1 MTRRMLLFVI
11 ALAFLAV
18 RVPSLW
24 QEPSAAEI
32 TNAGAARH
40 FVLNGDNRPTS
51 LRDEPPLASH
61 IASPIAWA
69 LAAPAPEWDAA
80 GPGTQI
86 GWRLLY
92 ATHAPDDSV
101 VPPAIVALGLRLPL
115 LILSVLSFVLL
126 ERFATRFYGDRTGI
140 TAMVIVA
147 GSAGL
152 AAVAG
157 RAVPAA
163 LAMPV
168 MIGLMAAFD
177 DHARSLQYR
186 GNAPAWLFRSRSLTC
201 GVAVG
206 IALASSY
213 AFVPIVAAALV
224 WLAHRR
230 RVVRR
235 REDRVQRGAL
245 GRAIKGALAAVI
257 VLGGLYIGEFGS
269 PLAEGATHPA
279 LSSWAGLLGF
289 DAASLA
295 DTIGAWNVPLP
306 TWFRGLAHAGWDAG
320 APTAAE
326 RVATIGH
333 ADVPILAAI
342 ALGGLGAWPM
352 LARDRVDTPSLLGVL
367 GYTAL
372 ATALIAA
379 PRHATVAALAAIP
392 PLAVLVAAWLARL
405 ARHFKTGAVVVGI
418 GLIAAIAA
426 SWLLAAPL
434 GADADHDGYETT
446 DPPQMTAEDEWV
458 ANLWIAAHGPER
470 VMTLLGREEKLR
482 ITEGSRVEEARGA
495 STAMRTAAQ
504 AIADG
509 ENHAIIRGV
518 WLPTPASIRELH
530 LPTERLGP
538 RLIVHSIE
546 VGPTEE

>member
-40 FVLNGDNRPTS
+40 FVLNGDNRPIS
-51 LRDEPPLASH
+51 LLDEPPLASH
-61 IASPIAWA
+61 LASPIAWA
-69 LAAPAPEWDAA
+69 LAAPAPEWDIA
-80 GPGTQI
+80 GPGTQT
-86 GWRLLY
+86 GWRMLY
-92 ATHAPDDSV
+92 ATRTPDDSV
-101 VPPAIVALGLRLPL
+101 IPPAIVALGLRLPL
-115 LILSVLSFVLL
+115 LLLSVLSLVLL
-126 ERFATRFYGDRTGI
+126 ERFAARFYGDRTGI
-140 TAMVIVA
+140 TAMVLVA

-177 DHARSLQYR
+177 DHARSLQYS
-186 GNAPAWLFRSRSLTC
+186 GNAPTWLFRTRSLTC
-201 GVAVG
+201 GFAVG
-206 IALASSY
+206 LALATSY

-235 REDRVQRGAL
+235 REDKVQRGAI

-257 VLGGLYIGEFGS
+257 VLGGVYVGEFGS

-279 LSSWAGLLGF
+279 LSNWAGLFGL
-289 DAASLA
+289 DATSLA
-295 DTIGAWNVPLP
+295 NTVGGWNVPLP
-306 TWFRGLAHAGWDAG
+306 TWLRGLAHAGWDAS
-320 APTAAE
+320 APTTAE
-326 RVATIGH
+326 RVATISR
-333 ADVPILAAI
+333 ADVPILAAL

-352 LARDRVDTPSLLGVL
+352 IARDRVDTPSLLGVL

-379 PRHATVAALAAIP
+379 PRHASVAALAAIP
-392 PLAVLVAAWLARL
+392 PLAVLVAAWLVRL
-405 ARHFKTGAVVVGI
+405 ARHFKTGAAVVGV
-418 GLIAAIAA
+418 GLVAAIAA
-426 SWLLAAPL
+426 SWLLTAPFGTGAGTATDEAASPS
-434 GADADHDGYETT
+434 H
-446 DPPQMTAEDEWV
+446 MTAEDEWV
-458 ANLWIAAHGPER
+458 ANLWIAARAPEH
-470 VMTLLGREEKLR
+470 VVTLLGREEKLR
-482 ITEGSRVEEARGA
+482 ITEGSRVEEASGA

-509 ENHAIIRGV
+509 ANHAIIRAV
-518 WLPTPASIRELH
+518 WLPTPASIRALR
-530 LPTERLGP
+530 LPTEHLGP
-538 RLIVHSIE
+538 RLIVHTASN
-546 VGPTEE
+546 VPADK